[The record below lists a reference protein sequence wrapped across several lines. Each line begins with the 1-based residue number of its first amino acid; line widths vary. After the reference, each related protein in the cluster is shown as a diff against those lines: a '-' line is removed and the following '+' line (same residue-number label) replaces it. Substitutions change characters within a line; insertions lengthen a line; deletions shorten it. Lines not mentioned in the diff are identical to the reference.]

1 MPINQLV
8 PQKLSE
14 LIPGS
19 PVALSLLM
27 IEQPDGS
34 VRSILFSQITGFA
47 PSLTD
52 FMLKSVYDPTDSGV
66 VTNSA
71 NLNGNPASY
80 YLDLTNAT
88 NLLDINKVAGL
99 VTALA
104 DKVDVSSVG
113 AAGGVCPLNLSGTI
127 DPAYLPFSG
136 LTYLG
141 TWNAT
146 TNTPTISD
154 GTGSLGEWYKCAV
167 AGTQDLGSGNI
178 SFSVGDWV
186 IHNGTVWEKNADASS
201 VSSVNGQ
208 TGAVVLDT
216 SDVDPTTDRRY
227 VNDNV
232 NDALAAAESA
242 GLNSTNRRFAL
253 LNEVQASISVIPGI
267 LSPEAFGAT
276 HSTDTFAD
284 RGFNQAY
291 IDANYPGIGAVTTD
305 IIDWAAIQKCY
316 YLAGS
321 QNAVIMFSPYQYRVN
336 KPITLP
342 KFPSKIKTIGNLARI
357 VTTNNNAFN
366 IFGMQVPD
374 NQDEAE
380 TIISNAVIF
389 IDDLIIEGD
398 VNQTGFYL
406 NCATNVEMNNCY
418 VYNTGSGIMCKFLL
432 NAVFNKCFA
441 WNNINGIGFLPS
453 TWTGSTSSLAS
464 NHMTVLNNCQIKN
477 GAGFTSGQTALEV
490 AYSQSFTV
498 NHIIIEGTTFVN
510 GIKINNQFN
519 NGFNIVLNDIYQEC
533 VSEISDSLIKIDNFG
548 AMVEINRIF
557 SVSSALLVNATS
569 TGTGQVIVRDIRSAV
584 PQGGKYFRNNNCW
597 WLFENCWQFYNPAA
611 PVSTYQSF
619 FSGTIPNFAELIMN
633 QTTRTIAPNYAS
645 GVNTFQI
652 R

>member
-8 PQKLSE
+8 PQKLNE
-14 LIPGS
+14 LIPGT
-19 PVALSLLM
+19 PVSNSLLF

-34 VRSILFSQITGFA
+34 VRSIMFSQIVGSA
-47 PSLTD
+47 PSTTD
-52 FMLKSVYDPTDSGV
+52 FMLKSVYDPTGSGV
-66 VTNSA
+66 VTNST
-71 NLNGNPASY
+71 NLNGNPSSY

-88 NLLDINKVAGL
+88 NLLAMAKVAGL
-99 VTALA
+99 VAALN
-104 DKVDVSSVG
+104 DKIDISFIG
-113 AAGGVCPLNLSGTI
+113 AADGVCPLNGSGTI

-141 TWNAT
+141 TWDAD

-154 GTGSLGEWYKCAV
+154 ATGNL
-167 AGTQDLGSGNI
+167 
-178 SFSVGDWV
+178 GDWV

-216 SDVDPTTDRRY
+216 SDVDPSTDRNY
-227 VNDNV
+227 VTDNV
-232 NDALAAAESA
+232 KDAINAAVAA

-291 IDANYPGIGAVTTD
+291 IDANYQGIGATTSD

-321 QNAVIMFSPYQYRVN
+321 QNAVVMFSPYQYRTN

-342 KFPSKIKTIGNLARI
+342 KYPSKIKTIGNLARI
-357 VTTNNNAFN
+357 VTANNNPFN
-366 IFGMQVPD
+366 IMGMQVPAD
-374 NQDEAE
+374 QTEAD
-380 TIISNAVIF
+380 IMAANAMIF
-389 IDDLIIEGD
+389 IDDLILEGGS
-398 VNQTGFYL
+398 NQTALYL
-406 NCATNVEMNNCY
+406 NCATNVQLENTY
-418 VYNTGSGIMCKFLL
+418 VYNTGNGIQGKFLL
-432 NAVFNKCFA
+432 NAVLNNCFA
-441 WNNINGIGFLPS
+441 WNNINGIGFLAP
-453 TWTGSTSSLAS
+453 TWSGSTSSLAP
-464 NHMTVLNNCQIKN
+464 NHMAVLNSCQIKT
-477 GAGFTSGQTALEV
+477 GLGFNTAQTALEC

-533 VSEISDSLIKIDNFG
+533 TSGISDSLIKVDNFG
-548 AMVEINRIF
+548 AMVEVNRIF
-557 SVSSALLVNATS
+557 SLSSAILMDANS
-569 TGTGQVIVRDIRSAV
+569 TGTGQVVIRGIRSAV
-584 PQGGKYFRNNNCW
+584 PNAGKYFRNNNCW
-597 WLFENCWQFYNPAA
+597 WLFDNCWQFFNPAT
-611 PVSTYQSF
+611 PVTTIRAMF
-619 FSGTIPNFAELIMN
+619 NGTQPAFTELIMN
-633 QTTRTIAPNYAS
+633 ETTRTIAPNYAS
-645 GVNTFQI
+645 GANTFQI
-652 R
+652 K